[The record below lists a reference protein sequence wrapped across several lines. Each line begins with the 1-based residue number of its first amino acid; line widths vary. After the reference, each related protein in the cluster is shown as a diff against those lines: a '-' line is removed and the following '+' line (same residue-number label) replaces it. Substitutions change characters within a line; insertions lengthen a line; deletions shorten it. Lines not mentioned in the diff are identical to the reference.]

1 MKSDMSARMKIDSAT
16 RHNANFFQYSSG
28 GYACP
33 SDDLVFSP
41 NSLVQR
47 PVSWVDTNL
56 MNPDLSSTANSSCF
70 PRING
75 GINGLSS
82 SKTHSPSATSHS
94 LTEFMQ
100 TQSRAHDQGKNEH
113 VNSMKNIQ
121 QQQQDQMN
129 QTACNPNIWKP
140 SWLSQTTTSEKE
152 EAVQR
157 REFNVPGGFP
167 ESNSSGDTQARLSAM
182 RGFTG
187 LEGQYFPAVREEHNK
202 GISESERLQL
212 GENDGGN
219 VKDNRSRSRGKLEKR
234 IRRPRYAFQTRSQ
247 VDILDDGYRWRKYGQ
262 KSVKNNLYPR
272 SYYRCTHQTCSVK
285 KQVQRLSRDPEI
297 VVTTYEGIHMHPS
310 EKSMESFDHILNQMQ
325 FLS

>member
-1 MKSDMSARMKIDSAT
+1 MKNDMSSRMNIDSAT
-16 RHNANFFQYSSG
+16 RHNFFQYASG
-28 GYACP
+28 GYE
-33 SDDLVFSP
+33 DLVFSP

-47 PVSWVDTNL
+47 PVSWVDTNF
-56 MNPDLSSTANSSCF
+56 MNPDISTTANSSSF

-82 SKTHSPSATSHS
+82 SNTHSSPAASHG
-94 LTEFMQ
+94 LTEFIQ
-100 TQSRAHDQGKNEH
+100 TQPRAHDQGKTEH
-113 VNSMKNIQ
+113 TNGMKNI

-129 QTACNPNIWKP
+129 QSGSNPSIWKP
-140 SWLSQTTTSEKE
+140 SWLSQTTTSGKE

-157 REFNVPGGFP
+157 TEFSVPGGFP

-187 LEGQYFPAVREEHNK
+187 LEGQFFPAVHDEHNK
-202 GISESERLQL
+202 GISQSERAQL

-310 EKSMESFDHILNQMQ
+310 EKSMESFDHILNQMH

>member
-1 MKSDMSARMKIDSAT
+1 MKSDMSARMNIDSAT
-16 RHNANFFQYSSG
+16 RHNFFQYASG
-28 GYACP
+28 GYE
-33 SDDLVFSP
+33 DLVFSP

-47 PVSWVDTNL
+47 SWVDTNF
-56 MNPDLSSTANSSCF
+56 MNPDISTTANSSSF

-82 SKTHSPSATSHS
+82 SNAHSSPAASHG
-94 LTEFMQ
+94 LTEFIQ
-100 TQSRAHDQGKNEH
+100 TQSRAHDQGKTEH
-113 VNSMKNIQ
+113 ANSMKNIQ
-121 QQQQDQMN
+121 QEEQMN
-129 QTACNPNIWKP
+129 QSASNPSIWKP
-140 SWLSQTTTSEKE
+140 SWLSQTTTSGKE

-157 REFNVPGGFP
+157 REFNVPGTFP
-167 ESNSSGDTQARLSAM
+167 ESNSSADTQARLSAM
-182 RGFTG
+182 RGLTG
-187 LEGQYFPAVREEHNK
+187 LEGQFFPAVNNEHNK
-202 GISESERLQL
+202 GISESERVQL

-272 SYYRCTHQTCSVK
+272 SYYRCTHQTCNVK

-310 EKSMESFDHILNQMQ
+310 EKSMESFDHILNQMH